1 MPIRYR
7 FSKRRNPMNTD
18 EIQHIMQAVSTGTV
32 DLEQISYEI
41 SNECSLSAVDVKFVL
56 MALAPKMLFHL
67 EDGKIVDLE
76 HLGKFKVGVKGKAQ
90 PSQDLLRVKGIEK
103 FHLNFQP
110 SIAIKRWL
118 KKGLKIRKEQP
129 KN

>member
-1 MPIRYR
+1 MPLKYR
-7 FSKRRNPMNTD
+7 FSKRRNPLNTN

-41 SNECSLSAVDVKFVL
+41 SNECSLSAVDVQFVL

-67 EDGKIVDLE
+67 GDGKIVDLE
-76 HLGKFKVGVKGKAQ
+76 HLGKFKVGMKGKAQ
-90 PSQDLLRVKGIEK
+90 PSQDLLRKNGIQK

-110 SIAIKRWL
+110 SLKIKRWL
-118 KKGLKIRKEQP
+118 KKGLEIRKEPP
-129 KN
+129 KK

>member
-1 MPIRYR
+1 MAIRYR
-7 FSKRRNPMNTD
+7 FSKRRNPLNTD

-67 EDGKIVDLE
+67 EEGKIVDLE
-76 HLGKFKVGVKGKAQ
+76 HLGKFKVGIKGKAQ
-90 PSQDLLRVKGIEK
+90 ASQNLLRVSGIQK

-118 KKGLKIRKEQP
+118 KNGLKIRKEQAR
-129 KN
+129 N

>member
-1 MPIRYR
+1 MAIRYR
-7 FSKRRNPMNTD
+7 LTKRRNPLNTD

-67 EDGKIVDLE
+67 EEGKIVDLE
-76 HLGKFKVGVKGKAQ
+76 HLGKFKIGIKGKAQ
-90 PSQDLLRVKGIEK
+90 ASQDLLRVSGIQK

-110 SIAIKRWL
+110 SVAIKRWL
-118 KKGLKIRKEQP
+118 KNGLKIRKEQAM
-129 KN
+129 K